1 MKYVSFHIKCREISG
16 KDQVACISSLHESIP
31 LPININ
37 IKTFHKEMGCDS
49 TEIKSGS
56 LSRLSHSTASDEFLV
71 LKGSCPVTLSGECQI
86 SHAKE
91 NKSTGQKL
99 ML

>member
-1 MKYVSFHIKCREISG
+1 M
-16 KDQVACISSLHESIP
+16 SLDSH
-31 LPININ
+31 PININ

-71 LKGSCPVTLSGECQI
+71 LK
-86 SHAKE
+86 SHALLNPE
-91 NKSTGQKL
+91 L
-99 ML
+99 